1 MTQNKS
7 RYPDEQNL
15 KDHYGWVIPDFY
27 SDPKTEFLAAQND
40 AVVHDS
46 SYVGR
51 LKATG
56 PDTLDFLNRMSTN
69 QVINLDQGRCVPTIL
84 TTDRGRILDLIHVIN
99 TEDTILILTS
109 PGEQQNVI
117 TWLDKYTIMEEITI
131 EDITAATVMLTLIGP
146 NCISKLDSLVPS
158 DVCGLQPYSTQLVT
172 LADEFV
178 RIIKKPLGDV
188 ETIDLLLE
196 PEQLYKVWANLIES
210 GDFQPMGLDA
220 YESFRVERAIP
231 SYSREMGESYNPLET
246 GLIGSID
253 FYKGCYIGQEVIARL
268 DSYKKIQKH
277 LVTLLIQGDGPIP
290 EGTELIYDGKFAGKV
305 TSVALNPSNNKL
317 VGLGYINTANAE
329 IGTRFQIDGSELG
342 EAEITGLPLLFG
354 SEEEYQR

>member
-1 MTQNKS
+1 MTQNNS
-7 RYPDEQNL
+7 RYPKEKILTN
-15 KDHYGWVIPDFY
+15 HYGWLIPDYY

-40 AVVHDS
+40 AVIHDS

-69 QVINLDQGRCVPTIL
+69 QVINLGQGRCVPTIL
-84 TTDRGRILDLIHVIN
+84 TTDRGRILDLIYVIN
-99 TEDTILILTS
+99 TEDNILILTS

-117 TWLDKYTIMEEITI
+117 TWLDKYTIMEEIEI
-131 EDITAATVMLTLIGP
+131 EDITSATVMLTLIGP
-146 NCISKLDSLVPS
+146 NCILKLDSLVES
-158 DVCGLQPYSTQLVT
+158 DVCSLQPYSTQLVT

-196 PEQLYKVWANLIES
+196 PEQLDMIWANLIES
-210 GDFQPMGLDA
+210 GNFQPMGLDA

-231 SYSREMGESYNPLET
+231 SYSQEMGESYNPLET

-253 FYKGCYIGQEVIARL
+253 FHKGCYIGQEVIARL

-277 LVTLLIQGDGPIP
+277 LVTLLIQGDGQIT
-290 EGTELIYDGKFAGKV
+290 EGTELIYDGKFAGKL

-329 IGTRFQIDGSELG
+329 VGTRFQIDGYELG
-342 EAEITGLPLLFG
+342 EAEITGLPQLFG
-354 SEEEYQR
+354 SEEEYLS